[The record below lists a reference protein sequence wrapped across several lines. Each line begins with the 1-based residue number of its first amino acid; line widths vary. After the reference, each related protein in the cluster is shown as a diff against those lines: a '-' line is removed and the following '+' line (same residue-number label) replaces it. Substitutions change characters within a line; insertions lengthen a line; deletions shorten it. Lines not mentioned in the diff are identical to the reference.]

1 MAQNGLTFSHAVGYR
16 GLARIDGETVL
27 CTGGN
32 INLTQDPIMGSGV
45 WGAGYKNIA
54 PIAWAWNYLQLEGSI
69 NYELVASMTLW
80 DKLNNVAISNRA
92 KSGGYPFT
100 LFPDGK
106 NGFNGKAWVSSLSFD
121 ASEGQAVTGTV
132 NFKGDPSQNN
142 AIIATGEGDNSATGL
157 GGGTVSQFTG
167 PTIVPYWRTSV
178 NINDNATDEKDIISW
193 NCTYNS
199 DLQLLKCCNIDE
211 DNESPLSADYIM
223 CGEATADGTYT
234 IFKIQDSFKP
244 GAYHQKKTNLKFKI
258 NMGTEATPG
267 SGYTGAI
274 YNSLIKSLKIPY
286 ALVNSGSTAMATGA
300 SYITSEFSF
309 TGVGDGINAIV
320 SMDD

>member
-1 MAQNGLTFSHAVGYR
+1 MAQNGLKFSHAVGYR
-16 GLARIDGETVL
+16 GLAKIDGEVVL

-69 NYELVASMTLW
+69 NYELVASAELW
-80 DKLNNVAISNRA
+80 SKLNNVAISNRA
-92 KSGGYPFT
+92 NKDGYSFT

-106 NGFNGKAWVSSLSFD
+106 NGFDGKAWVSSLSFD
-121 ASEGQAVTGTV
+121 ASEGSAVTGSL
-132 NFKGDPSQNN
+132 NFKGDPSKSN
-142 AIIATGEGDNSATGL
+142 AIKAGQDGDDSATGL
-157 GGGTVSQFTG
+157 GGSTVSKFAG

-178 NINDNATDEKDIISW
+178 SIGGSENKKDIISW
-193 NCTYNS
+193 NVSYNS
-199 DLQLLKCCNIDE
+199 DLQFVKCCNME
-211 DNESPLSADYIM
+211 SESPLSADYIM
-223 CGEATADGTYT
+223 CGEATADGSYT
-234 IFKIQDSFKP
+234 IFKIADDFKP
-244 GAYHQKKTNLKFKI
+244 GNYHAKKTNLTFKI
-258 NMGTEATPG
+258 NMDSESNEG

-274 YNSLIKSLKIPY
+274 YNNSSNKQLKIPY

-309 TGVGDGINAIV
+309 TGVGDGTNAIV
-320 SMDD
+320 SMDDN